1 MIQVDLTLPTVP
13 ITSFSPQT
21 FTTGYYFEIFIGI
34 MVIVGI
40 VRGLVGRRYS
50 AGRVLRTPAIYILF
64 TAFAIYFTKWPNIYA
79 EAVIVLIPIGIPFGI
94 KFGKD
99 VKIFKKENVLYYRRS
114 PYILIIWA
122 LALTAR
128 AYLELSSFNSIYP
141 IIAINSLLSL
151 ITGLLLGEAIN
162 ILRTHRRT
170 TKQMKSNSSN

>member
-1 MIQVDLTLPTVP
+1 MVRVDLTLPTIP

-21 FTTGYYFEIFIGI
+21 FTVGYYFEIFIGI

-50 AGRVLRTPAIYILF
+50 AGRVLRTPAVYILF
-64 TAFAIYFTKWPNIYA
+64 TAFAIYFTKQPNIYA
-79 EAVIVLIPIGIPFGI
+79 EAVIVLIPVGIPFGI

-99 VKIFKKENVLYYRRS
+99 VKIFKKENVFYYRRS

-122 LALTAR
+122 LALIAR
-128 AYLELSSFNSIYP
+128 VYLELSSFNSIYA
-141 IIAINSLLSL
+141 IMVINSLLSL

-162 ILRTHRRT
+162 IFRTHRRT
-170 TKQMKSNSSN
+170 TKEMKNNTSN

>member
-1 MIQVDLTLPTVP
+1 
-13 ITSFSPQT
+13 
-21 FTTGYYFEIFIGI
+21 

-114 PYILIIWA
+114 V
-122 LALTAR
+122 
-128 AYLELSSFNSIYP
+128 LETSCIVVHNIVRSVCHLSP
-141 IIAINSLLSL
+141 ICSRNQPEISGVQIF
-151 ITGLLLGEAIN
+151 
-162 ILRTHRRT
+162 THP
-170 TKQMKSNSSN
+170 

>member
-114 PYILIIWA
+114 VLETSCIVVHNIVRSVCHLSPICSRNLRLISGVQI
-122 LALTAR
+122 
-128 AYLELSSFNSIYP
+128 F
-141 IIAINSLLSL
+141 
-151 ITGLLLGEAIN
+151 
-162 ILRTHRRT
+162 THP
-170 TKQMKSNSSN
+170 